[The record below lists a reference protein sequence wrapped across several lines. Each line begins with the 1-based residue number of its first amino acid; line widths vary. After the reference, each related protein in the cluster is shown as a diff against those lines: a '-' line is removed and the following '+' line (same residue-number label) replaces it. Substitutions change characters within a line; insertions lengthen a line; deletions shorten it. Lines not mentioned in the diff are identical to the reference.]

1 MKFTKCY
8 LLLPLASGLELI
20 FADFDDHWW
29 DTKSTSC
36 HTNFVKDKILRP
48 FQDHLELKINS
59 SLPQHEGTEADEL
72 VNAGKA
78 QSDQVELL
86 LSVKS
91 RTESPNTTEDSDVF
105 TSVTSVTDLDSALST
120 NISESSDPEIPSSDV
135 TAYTCSGTK
144 NETELSIL
152 SSTTVVP
159 DIDEHAVHT
168 DSCLSAISSSHCSI
182 NNFELSILLL
192 ATLENLTCHGS
203 VSLSDCNLLMHTSG
217 QLIDIVLS
225 LSDAKNKS
233 PEVFC
238 EWELGAA
245 TSVHL
250 ATLRT
255 VFSILCTTCRNPK
268 AAKQLAKTSY
278 VQKLLEVIE
287 DGCLDKEF
295 LTAIEHFELAKLVA
309 GISDKEN
316 ELNPKLL
323 ASDLWS
329 VFQNELLLGCSL
341 HGLLL
346 FVMTCIHYGTLVNS
360 TLYVLC
366 HDIFEQ
372 FSSSRGFEFLVTLL
386 LKLDEVYSHEID
398 FESRGND
405 MDFRLK
411 SFSQRIEQ
419 YPRTLSNRVVKN
431 LGKMIS
437 MLKKSKT
444 CCRREA
450 GSRKTSVVSSGNLVT
465 QNDVHEMCGVYLPT
479 SEIEESSESA
489 ADMEHE
495 KERQDQLPG
504 MK

>member
-1 MKFTKCY
+1 M
-8 LLLPLASGLELI
+8 
-20 FADFDDHWW
+20 
-29 DTKSTSC
+29 
-36 HTNFVKDKILRP
+36 KDKILRP

-152 SSTTVVP
+152 GSTTVVP
-159 DIDEHAVHT
+159 DVDEHAVHT

-203 VSLSDCNLLMHTSG
+203 VSLSDCNLLTHTSG

-329 VFQNELLLGCSL
+329 GFQNELLLGCSL

-419 YPRTLSNRVVKN
+419 YPRSLSNRVVKN